1 MERQLGEDRPMRL
14 VGLAIDLL
22 LAAVGF
28 GLFVYGDLAVHRT
41 ARVVGVIVT
50 TVAVVVAAILASTR
64 EGDG

>member
-1 MERQLGEDRPMRL
+1 MRL
-14 VGLAIDLL
+14 LGVAIDVLLAMVGL
-22 LAAVGF
+22 

-64 EGDG
+64 ERER